1 MRIIK
6 HWFGYRQQ
14 NPKGRQGGSDLD
26 KLNPTRWS
34 LAMTEELRDLVA
46 VLEGCVLLQ
55 EKQTDLLDRIM
66 ASPLI
71 TTAELEEAS
80 IVPPPQELRHIAKD
94 SEGSALF

>member
-1 MRIIK
+1 
-6 HWFGYRQQ
+6 
-14 NPKGRQGGSDLD
+14 
-26 KLNPTRWS
+26 
-34 LAMTEELRDLVA
+34 MTEELRDLVA